1 MQFLRATVL
10 AHLAVQNR
18 SRTYLM
24 ANARTVLAGWRMQ
37 ELFSQAP
44 KTQTFLAGLYAHGF
58 PHLRLD
64 LHPPFSRSRAN
75 YIANSPRTTAIR
87 PRLSYAPAI
96 YAHRSRMRVSAPTVL
111 AARYSNR
118 SSQHRARSQSTSIA
132 TDRASTVL
140 AATCCAN
147 IRLWICS
154 GFSAAGIFG
163 ATFPLFAQPVSPG
176 AQRER

>member
-140 AATCCAN
+140 AAARGFLPPAFSGRHFPFLRSPYPLAHSENGRCTGHR
-147 IRLWICS
+147 RLP
-154 GFSAAGIFG
+154 F
-163 ATFPLFAQPVSPG
+163 
-176 AQRER
+176 